1 MRLCNP
7 DAPRAIY
14 SQPCISR
21 VSIAEIVSAV
31 REERLQDA
39 VRLLMQRECV
49 VTVYAQRVLRVECG
63 GHIALLAPWD
73 SAPALTRKLH
83 ALFGLPAPHEP
94 CRDCPE
100 RGGFPS

>member
-1 MRLCNP
+1 MLHARYT
-7 DAPRAIY
+7 A
-14 SQPCISR
+14 CISS
-21 VSIAEIVSAV
+21 VSIGEIVSAV

-39 VRLLMQRECV
+39 VRMLMQRECM
-49 VTVYAQRVLRVECG
+49 VTVYARRVLRAELDG
-63 GHIALLAPWD
+63 RIALLAPWD

-100 RGGFPS
+100 RGGFTS